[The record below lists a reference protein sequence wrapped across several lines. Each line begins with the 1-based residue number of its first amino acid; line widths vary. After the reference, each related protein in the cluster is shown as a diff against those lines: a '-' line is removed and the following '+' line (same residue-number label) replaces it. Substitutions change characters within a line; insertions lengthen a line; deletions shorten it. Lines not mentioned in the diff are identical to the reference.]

1 MHKQT
6 NDQMLKKAIENALP
20 EQEMFN
26 EIEIKIGN
34 ANYTVN
40 GCKNKAYRRVM
51 EETKMFIDSCF
62 EKYQLKK
69 INKYA

>member
-26 EIEIKIGN
+26 EIEIKIGKYGN
-34 ANYTVN
+34 FIGCTNYCG
-40 GCKNKAYRRVM
+40 GCKYKRKVSFYEPSLPKDERTESKR
-51 EETKMFIDSCF
+51 
-62 EKYQLKK
+62 L
-69 INKYA
+69 